1 MSRARYTPEQI
12 VGKLREAEVALA
24 QGGGRRLRFAVP
36 WGQVIGSEPVKV
48 VEKKKS
54 FFPL

>member
-1 MSRARYTPEQI
+1 MSRRRYTLEPI
-12 VGKLREAEVALA
+12 IGKLREAEVALA
-24 QGGGRRLRFAVP
+24 QGGRRLRFAIP